1 MVIFLGDNVYDNGM
15 PPKEAPDRAEMERR
29 LQVQIDVIKDSG
41 AGGFFLAGN
50 HDWKQGH
57 AGLQRQADYIRSQL
71 GRADGFLP
79 RPGCV
84 GPVKLDVANL
94 RIIALDTDIWLNPE
108 LSPLGDC
115 PRQGLDESLEE
126 LMGLLSTSGD
136 RHVVVVSHHPL
147 DTHGIHGGF
156 FDWKDHLFP
165 LRILKSWMWLPLP
178 VIGSLYPIL
187 RWNLGRHFE
196 ELNSGSYRNMIGRF
210 GEAFAIKKPLL
221 NAGGHDHSLQVME
234 GDTVGTILV
243 SGAGIDSRLTT
254 VTSSEN
260 TLFAHLHSGF
270 MAVDFLVDGSVW
282 LSVVE
287 PGPKE
292 VVFSLRLDTRE
303 P

>member
-1 MVIFLGDNVYDNGM
+1 
-15 PPKEAPDRAEMERR
+15 
-29 LQVQIDVIKDSG
+29 
-41 AGGFFLAGN
+41 
-50 HDWKQGH
+50 
-57 AGLQRQADYIRSQL
+57 
-71 GRADGFLP
+71 
-79 RPGCV
+79 
-84 GPVKLDVANL
+84 
-94 RIIALDTDIWLNPE
+94 
-108 LSPLGDC
+108 
-115 PRQGLDESLEE
+115 
-126 LMGLLSTSGD
+126 
-136 RHVVVVSHHPL
+136 
-147 DTHGIHGGF
+147 
-156 FDWKDHLFP
+156 
-165 LRILKSWMWLPLP
+165 MWLPLP

-187 RWNLGRHFE
+187 RWNVGRHFE
-196 ELNSGSYRNMIGRF
+196 ELNSSSYRNMIGRF

-270 MAVDFLVDGSVW
+270 MAVDFLVDGSAW